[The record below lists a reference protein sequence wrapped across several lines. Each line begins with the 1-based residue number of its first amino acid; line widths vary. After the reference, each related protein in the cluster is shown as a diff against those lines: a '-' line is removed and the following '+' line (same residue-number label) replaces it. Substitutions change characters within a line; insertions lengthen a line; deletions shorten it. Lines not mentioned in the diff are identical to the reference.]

1 MLLLHTSDWHLG
13 RIFHGLHMTDEQ
25 KNVLAQLVQIAVD
38 RKVDAVLIAGDI
50 YDRAVPP
57 TEAVNLL
64 DNILKELVMDHN
76 IPVILIA
83 GNHDNPDRLNF
94 GQALFAENKLF
105 IYGPVDPNSK
115 PVILN
120 DEYGPVYFAP
130 LSYCEPAVAAE
141 LSDTPIKT
149 HEEALQW
156 QLKNMLE
163 QIPQTARKIALAHV
177 FLAGATESP
186 DSERPLSIGGSSTVR
201 AENFISFNYTALGH
215 LHYCQQKGEKIRY
228 SGSLLKYSFNEVK
241 QPKGFHLVNLDKE
254 GNVAVETVELTP
266 KHRLAQLTGTFEDL
280 IEKPRQELFDH
291 YLQITLTDT
300 TPIIDAKN
308 RLEAVY
314 PHILNLE
321 YAQDNL
327 DTDEN
332 FKPGRH
338 QELGIKELFVN
349 FFTYLNNRPLDMTEN
364 ALLDQ
369 TIETA
374 QNNERRS

>member
-25 KNVLAQLVQIAVD
+25 KTVLAQLVQIAVD

-64 DNILKELVMDHN
+64 DNTLKELVMVHN

-105 IYGPVDPNSK
+105 IYGPIDPNSK

-130 LSYCEPAVAAE
+130 LPYCEPSVAAE
-141 LSDTPIKT
+141 LSGTTIKT

-156 QLKNMLE
+156 QLKNMLA
-163 QIPQTARKIALAHV
+163 QIPKTARKIALAHV
-177 FLAGATESP
+177 FLTGSKESP
-186 DSERPLSIGGSSTVR
+186 DSERPLSIGGSSTVQ
-201 AENFISFNYTALGH
+201 AENFSPFNYTALGH
-215 LHYCQQKGEKIRY
+215 LHYCQQNGEKIRY
-228 SGSLLKYSFNEVK
+228 SGSLLKYSFNEVN
-241 QPKGFHLVNLDKE
+241 QPKGLHLVNLDKD
-254 GNVAVETVELTP
+254 GKISVETLELEP
-266 KHRLAQLTGTFEDL
+266 KHQLAKLTGAFEDL
-280 IEKPRQELFDH
+280 IDNPRQEVLNH
-291 YLQITLTDT
+291 YLQITLTDA

-308 RLEAVY
+308 RLEVVY
-314 PHILNLE
+314 PHILHLE
-321 YAQDNL
+321 YAQDIL
-327 DTDEN
+327 DDTED

-349 FFTYLNNRPLDMTEN
+349 FFSYLNNRPLSPKEE

-374 QNNERRS
+374 QDKERRS

>member
-1 MLLLHTSDWHLG
+1 MLILHTSDWHLG

-25 KNVLAQLVQIAVD
+25 KTVLEQLLEIAVS
-38 RKVDAVLIAGDI
+38 RKVDVVLIAGDI

-64 DNILKELVMDHN
+64 NDTLKKLIVDYK
-76 IPVILIA
+76 IPVIIIA

-105 IYGPVDPNSK
+105 IYGTVDPATK
-115 PVILN
+115 PVILS

-130 LSYCEPAVAAE
+130 LTYCEPAIAAE

-149 HEEALQW
+149 HEQALQW
-156 QLKNMLE
+156 QLSTLLP
-163 QIPQTARKIALAHV
+163 QIPANSRKIALAHV

-186 DSERPLSIGGSSTVR
+186 DSERPLAIGGSSTVG
-201 AENFISFNYTALGH
+201 ADNFSPFNYTALGH

-228 SGSLLKYSFNEVK
+228 SGSLLKYSFNEVN
-241 QPKGFHLVNLDKE
+241 QPKGLHLVYLDKT
-254 GNVAVETVELTP
+254 GKTTVETLPLIP
-266 KHRLAQLTGTFEDL
+266 KHELAQLTGAFQDL
-280 IEKPRQELFDH
+280 IAHPRKDLLEH
-291 YLQITLTDT
+291 YLQITLTDP

-308 RLEAVY
+308 RLGVVY
-314 PHILNLE
+314 PHIMHLE
-321 YAQDNL
+321 YSQSFLANGED
-327 DTDEN
+327 

-338 QELGIKELFVN
+338 EELSIKDLFLN
-349 FFTYLNNRPLDMTEN
+349 FFKHLHHRQLTSTEE
-364 ALLDQ
+364 ALLNK

-374 QNNERRS
+374 QHKERRS